1 MEKKKNKAGRPKSV
15 GEKLEKLFPCRL
27 TINEYNKA
35 INEAQRVNIKPSE
48 LARQY
53 IVKGYVSNL
62 FSEEEQTEKR
72 QLIGIRNNLNQLA
85 KLAHTE
91 GFVRQLKAIDA
102 LIIEI
107 DEILKRYR
115 YVSKSHKSR

>member
-1 MEKKKNKAGRPKSV
+1 MEKKKAGRPPKTD
-15 GEKLEKLFPCRL
+15 KLSCSLRCRL
-27 TINEYNKA
+27 TESENQRLVND
-35 INEAQRVNIKPSE
+35 AQKVSISLSE
-48 LARQY
+48 LGREY
-53 IVKGYVSNL
+53 LTKGYVSNL
-62 FSEEEQTEKR
+62 FSEEEQIEKR